1 MVLLAIANR
10 RSSER
15 NKEERMNHLL
25 RGVGNAVATAIILAS
40 LTLLALLY
48 SDNIVSVVEDIFFY
62 VLRQIGYFKNFLG
75 LV

>member
-1 MVLLAIANR
+1 
-10 RSSER
+10 
-15 NKEERMNHLL
+15 MNHLL
-25 RGVGNAVATAIILAS
+25 RVVGNAAAITIILAS

-48 SDNIVSVVEDIFFY
+48 SDNIVSIVEDTYFY

>member
-1 MVLLAIANR
+1 
-10 RSSER
+10 
-15 NKEERMNHLL
+15 MNHLL
-25 RGVGNAVATAIILAS
+25 RVVGNAAAITIILAS

-48 SDNIVSVVEDIFFY
+48 SDNIVSVVEDIYFY